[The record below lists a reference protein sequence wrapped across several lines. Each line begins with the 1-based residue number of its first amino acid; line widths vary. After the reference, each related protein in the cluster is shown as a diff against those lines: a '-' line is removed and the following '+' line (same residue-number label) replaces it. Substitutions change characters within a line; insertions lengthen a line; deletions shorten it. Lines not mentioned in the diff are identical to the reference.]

1 MKKKGTDIMHI
12 GSGKRDEWEFEYTAS
27 KLAEGAAKQ
36 KDFRL
41 GRAAWW
47 KEAQAKVMAEVKESG
62 LEVSES
68 VAASISNYTQ
78 MAGPQVMVRVD
89 LQKKL
94 SECHTKI
101 QSHQQAADE
110 YDGWVQV
117 LSANPEARL
126 KLTQADWLYFFGKV

>member
-1 MKKKGTDIMHI
+1 MHI

-41 GRAAWW
+41 GRVAWW

-78 MAGPQVMVRVD
+78 MAGPQVMVRGD

-117 LSANPEARL
+117 LSANQEARL
-126 KLTQADWLYFFGKV
+126 KLTQADWLYFFGKA